1 VEFIVTVVG
10 TTSGV
15 ISTEVVGISVD
26 DREIIVVGL
35 CEGSTVVSVSLTVI
49 AVSGVNAVT
58 VSTDVVDSS
67 TDDGVDMESDV
78 RVNV

>member
-35 CEGSTVVSVSLTVI
+35 CEGSAVVSFSLTVI
-49 AVSGVNAVT
+49 AVSGVDAVT

-67 TDDGVDMESDV
+67 TDDDVDIESDV
-78 RVNV
+78 SVNV